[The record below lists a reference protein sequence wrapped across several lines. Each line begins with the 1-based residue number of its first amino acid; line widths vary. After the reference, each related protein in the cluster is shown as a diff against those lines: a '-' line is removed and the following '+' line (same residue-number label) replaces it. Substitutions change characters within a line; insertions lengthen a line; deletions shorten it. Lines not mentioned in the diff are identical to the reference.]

1 MIAKQ
6 SGNSAPGSS
15 GSPRVTGGREGL
27 LKSLVFASIVLAGL
41 SVVLS
46 ALALLY
52 AAGILESQRDSP
64 DIESRLQGYLLANP
78 EVLIESVNRLQARRQ
93 AAENSELSTVI
104 AQRHDEIFND
114 PDSPVGANPKGDAV
128 LVEFFDYN
136 CPYCR
141 QATPMLDSLER
152 EDKGLRL
159 VFKEYP
165 ILGLGS
171 VFAARATPASH
182 KQGKYL
188 AFHKTMMAY
197 QGRITEES
205 SLEVAANVG
214 LDVERLKQDM
224 TDPAIE
230 EIIKRNVALAQA
242 LRISGTPSFVVGKE
256 IVQGLTDA
264 SSLKRLIASARGS

>member
-15 GSPRVTGGREGL
+15 GSPRATGGREGL

-64 DIESRLQGYLLANP
+64 DMESRLQGYLLANP

-141 QATPMLDSLER
+141 QATPMLDSLEQ

-165 ILGLGS
+165 ILGAGS
-171 VFAARATPASH
+171 VFAARAALASQ

-188 AFHKTMMAY
+188 AFHKAMMAY
-197 QGRITEES
+197 EGRITEES

-214 LDVERLKQDM
+214 LDVERLKHDM
-224 TDPAIE
+224 TDPAIDE
-230 EIIKRNVALAQA
+230 MIKRNVALAQA

-256 IVQGLTDA
+256 IVRGLTDA
-264 SSLKRLIASARGS
+264 NSLKRLIGSARGS